1 MPVEG
6 ALGAMPCPGSFLYLL
21 PVLLDREDLKNNLAT
36 PSHHDICPRP

>member
-21 PVLLDREDLKNNLAT
+21 PVLLDREDVKNNLAT